1 MKLFMGSSS
10 SKAASASS
18 QQFLQQG
25 ENIEDDGPSD
35 DAFDAVS
42 FVDSDHASGSS
53 GDGANAKNHHRE
65 EERETIAKQE
75 TKAVFRLKLLVLLL
89 LTFFAV
95 GTALAVFY
103 YTTGSEQD
111 QFEDQ
116 FKDDAHKVLEAV
128 GSSLDKTFGAF
139 DSLAV
144 AAVSYARSTN
154 QTWPNVT
161 LPDFGMRAA
170 KVLELSDGVITVNIC
185 PFVTP
190 EQRAG
195 WEEYAS
201 VEGEHIYW
209 VNETLMIQETWKNY
223 YGPINQYN
231 WTGYDIIH
239 GDFDDVPYNSTR
251 LMMPNWQGFPQVLV
265 VCPNAFEPIIYNYK
279 SHNPFLFA
287 FCRMALRQPT
297 GIGIQLITVS

>member
-1 MKLFMGSSS
+1 MGSSS
-10 SKAASASS
+10 SKAASAFS
-18 QQFLQQG
+18 QQG
-25 ENIEDDGPSD
+25 EDIQDDGPSD

-53 GDGANAKNHHRE
+53 GDGADARKHRE
-65 EERETIAKQE
+65 EEREIIAKQE

-89 LTFFAV
+89 LTLFAV

-144 AAVSYARSTN
+144 AAVSYARATN
-154 QTWPNVT
+154 QSWPNVT
-161 LPDFGMRAA
+161 LPDYGIRAA
-170 KVLELSDGVITVNIC
+170 KVLELSDAFTINIC

-209 VNETLMIQETWKNY
+209 VNETLAIQETWKNY
-223 YGPINQYN
+223 YGPIDQYN
-231 WTGYDIIH
+231 WTGHDIIY

-265 VCPNAFEPIIYNYK
+265 VRPSSGGTSALSPSFSILT
-279 SHNPFLFA
+279 HNPFLFA
-287 FCRMALRQPT
+287 FYRMALCQPT
-297 GIGIQLITVS
+297 GIGIQLITVF